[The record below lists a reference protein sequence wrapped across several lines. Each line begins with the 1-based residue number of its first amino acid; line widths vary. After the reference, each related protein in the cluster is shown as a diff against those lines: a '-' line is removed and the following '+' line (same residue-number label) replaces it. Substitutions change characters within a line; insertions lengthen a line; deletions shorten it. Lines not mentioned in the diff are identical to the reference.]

1 MKHLKCNI
9 AALVCA
15 FVALLSQSCK
25 EKAATGAAGNY
36 KTITANPS
44 ACVLEKEYTAT
55 LRGVQSVEVRPQ
67 VSGTITKIC
76 VSEGAHVKR
85 GQTMFII
92 DQEPYRASLCAAE
105 ADVSSARA
113 AVASAQLELE
123 GKRQLRRSGVVADYD
138 VSQAQCTLDEQLA
151 TLRNAEAKLATA
163 RTDLSYT
170 EVKSLADGVIGMINY
185 RLGALVSSS
194 IDEPLTT
201 VADVSSVHAYFSV
214 TESEAQRL
222 VADHGSLDKAIAT
235 LPCVK
240 LRLGSGEEL
249 SAEGTV
255 DAVSGNVAEA
265 TGSVAMR
272 TTFANPSRI
281 LFSGGSATIVIPY
294 KYTNRIIIPQEATYE
309 IQDKKFVYRVV
320 DGKTKST
327 EITVEPLS
335 DGKRYVVTDGLKKG
349 DGIVAE
355 GAGLL
360 SDGMEIKVKK

>member
-9 AALVCA
+9 AALACA
-15 FVALLSQSCK
+15 FVALMSQSCK

-44 ACVLEKEYTAT
+44 ACVLEKEYTAN

-92 DQEPYRASLCAAE
+92 DQEPYRASLRAAE

-170 EVKSLADGVIGMINY
+170 EVKSPADGVIGMINY

-235 LPCVK
+235 L
-240 LRLGSGEEL
+240 RLGSGEEL

-255 DAVSGNVAEA
+255 DAVSGNVDEA

-272 TTFANPSRI
+272 ATFANPSRI

-309 IQDKKFVYRVV
+309 IQDKKFVYRVI

-349 DGIVAE
+349 DVIVAE

-360 SDGMEIKVKK
+360 SDGMEINVKK

>member
-9 AALVCA
+9 AALACA

-36 KTITANPS
+36 KTITASPS

-55 LRGVQSVEVRPQ
+55 MRGVQSVEVRPQ

-76 VSEGAHVKR
+76 ISEGAHVKR

-92 DQEPYRASLCAAE
+92 DQEPYRASLRAAE

-151 TLRNAEAKLATA
+151 ALRNAEAKLAAA

-170 EVKSLADGVIGMINY
+170 EVKSPADGVIGMINY

-235 LPCVK
+235 LP
-240 LRLGSGEEL
+240 
-249 SAEGTV
+249 
-255 DAVSGNVAEA
+255 
-265 TGSVAMR
+265 SV
-272 TTFANPSRI
+272 
-281 LFSGGSATIVIPY
+281 
-294 KYTNRIIIPQEATYE
+294 
-309 IQDKKFVYRVV
+309 
-320 DGKTKST
+320 
-327 EITVEPLS
+327 
-335 DGKRYVVTDGLKKG
+335 
-349 DGIVAE
+349 
-355 GAGLL
+355 
-360 SDGMEIKVKK
+360 

>member
-1 MKHLKCNI
+1 MQHCRLGMRLCGVTVTVVQGEGGHRRRRQLQDDNGKPVGMRVGERVHRHP
-9 AALVCA
+9 ARRT
-15 FVALLSQSCK
+15 
-25 EKAATGAAGNY
+25 ERRGEATGKRHDN
-36 KTITANPS
+36 
-44 ACVLEKEYTAT
+44 EDM
-55 LRGVQSVEVRPQ
+55 R
-67 VSGTITKIC
+67 
-76 VSEGAHVKR
+76 KR
-85 GQTMFII
+85 GRACQAWA
-92 DQEPYRASLCAAE
+92 DHVHNRQEPYRASLRVAE

-170 EVKSLADGVIGMINY
+170 EVKSPADGVIGMINY

-255 DAVSGNVAEA
+255 DAVSGNVDEA

-272 TTFANPSRI
+272 ATFANPSRI

-320 DGKTKST
+320 DGKTKSK

-349 DGIVAE
+349 DVIVAE

>member
-1 MKHLKCNI
+1 M
-9 AALVCA
+9 ACA

-44 ACVLEKEYTAT
+44 AYVLEKEYTAN

-92 DQEPYRASLCAAE
+92 DQEPYRASLRAAE

-113 AVASAQLELE
+113 AVTSAQLELE

-138 VSQAQCTLDEQLA
+138 VSQAQCTLDEQFA
-151 TLRNAEAKLATA
+151 ALRNAEAKLAAA

-170 EVKSLADGVIGMINY
+170 EVKSPADGVIGMINY

-235 LPCVK
+235 LPSVK

-255 DAVSGNVAEA
+255 DAVSGNVDEA

-272 TTFANPSRI
+272 ATFANPSQI

-294 KYTNRIIIPQEATYE
+294 EYKNKIIIPQEATYE

-327 EITVEPLS
+327 EITVESLN
-335 DGKRYVVTDGLKKG
+335 DGKRYVVNDGLKKG
-349 DGIVAE
+349 DVIVAE
-355 GAGLL
+355 DAGLL

>member
-9 AALVCA
+9 AALACA

-36 KTITANPS
+36 KTITASLS

-92 DQEPYRASLCAAE
+92 DQEPYRASLRAAE

-123 GKRQLRRSGVVADYD
+123 GKRQLSRSGVVADYD

-151 TLRNAEAKLATA
+151 ALRNAEAKLAAA

-170 EVKSLADGVIGMINY
+170 EVKSPADGVIGMINY

-235 LPCVK
+235 LPSVK

-255 DAVSGNVAEA
+255 DAVSGNVDEA

-272 TTFANPSRI
+272 ATFANPSRI
-281 LFSGGSATIVIPY
+281 LFSGGSATIVIP
-294 KYTNRIIIPQEATYE
+294 
-309 IQDKKFVYRVV
+309 
-320 DGKTKST
+320 
-327 EITVEPLS
+327 
-335 DGKRYVVTDGLKKG
+335 
-349 DGIVAE
+349 
-355 GAGLL
+355 
-360 SDGMEIKVKK
+360 